1 MLLHKW
7 LIPMLIYIRSKFKK
21 NTHKYNHVGHICPR
35 RKHPL
40 LHSPP
45 SGPMYRENTDSWY
58 ITLGKRVQ
66 MTH

>member
-1 MLLHKW
+1 
-7 LIPMLIYIRSKFKK
+7 MLIYFRSKFKK

-40 LHSPP
+40 LHFPP
-45 SGPMYRENTDSWY
+45 SGPMYRENTDSGY
-58 ITLGKRVQ
+58 ITPGKQVQ